1 MDTIFLKKTIV
12 KKLFH
17 FLCTVTLLLS
27 GITAFAQEAF
37 TTVYDNGGKPIK
49 GSFMTIGNKSDAPYN
64 LNIPSKDP
72 NCPVNIKWARLY
84 WGGHSGR
91 GNTEQVR

>member
-1 MDTIFLKKTIV
+1 MDTIFFKKTIV

-17 FLCTVTLLLS
+17 FFCAVALFLIGSAV
-27 GITAFAQEAF
+27 FAQEAF

-72 NCPVNIKWARLY
+72 NCPVNI
-84 WGGHSGR
+84 
-91 GNTEQVR
+91 